1 MAGSLLVAACVAC
14 AHGHTTPRPGCRL
27 DVVLGGSLRVRDQF
41 WWDLH
46 SPSPSPEEFA
56 QEMCADSGIDPCHG
70 AALAAA
76 IRIEVCANLPR
87 LSGSC
92 RCLGGEVAVRPLPAF
107 GAATPGGG

>member
-1 MAGSLLVAACVAC
+1 VAGSLPVAALFAC
-14 AHGHTTPRPGCRL
+14 AHGHTTPCPGCRL

-56 QEMCADSGIDPCHG
+56 QEMCADSSIDPCHG

-76 IRIEVCANLPR
+76 IRIEVCAR
-87 LSGSC
+87 
-92 RCLGGEVAVRPLPAF
+92 
-107 GAATPGGG
+107 